1 MKGGLSMKK
10 RYEVHMGDPGKLPH
24 ISFIVQAENEFEAEK
39 LANKRYPK
47 LEICSI
53 KEK

>member
-1 MKGGLSMKK
+1 MKK

-24 ISFIVQAENEFEAEK
+24 ISFIVQAENEFEAVK
-39 LANKRYPK
+39 LANKRSPK

>member
-1 MKGGLSMKK
+1 MKK

-24 ISFIVQAENEFEAEK
+24 ISFIVEAEK
-39 LANKRYPK
+39 LADKRYPK